1 MSEIGIKDLLE
12 AGVHF
17 GHQTRRWNPRM
28 ARFIH
33 GEHSGIH
40 VIDLLQTV
48 DLLAQAQAFVSD
60 IAQRG
65 GTVLFVG
72 TKRQAQDAVR
82 ESAEAAR
89 MPYVNQRWSP
99 GLLTNFQT
107 SSKRIKTLN
116 DLERLEAEGQLEL
129 LPSQERI
136 TRRKELAKL
145 QINLGGVKDLRR
157 APDAVFVVDVN
168 SEKIAVEEASKLRI
182 PVIALVDT
190 NVNPDG
196 VDFPVPGNDDSIRAC
211 AAIAHAIGD
220 AAAGGAAAWWE
231 AEEAR
236 RSREAAEKEQRQAEE
251 AANREAEDARRL
263 EAEEQS
269 AAAASAQEAAQN
281 AADESAAAAAAE
293 QAAAAPAQAAPST
306 DAPAPA
312 AE

>member
-1 MSEIGIKDLLE
+1 MAEIGIKDLLE

-48 DLLAQAQAFVSD
+48 ELLAQAQAFVSD

-72 TKRQAQDAVR
+72 TKRQAQDSVR
-82 ESAEAAR
+82 DAAEASR

-116 DLERLEAEGQLEL
+116 DLERLDAEGQLDL

-157 APDAVFVVDVN
+157 APDAVFVIDVN
-168 SEKIAVEEASKLRI
+168 SEKIAVEEATKLRI

-236 RSREAAEKEQRQAEE
+236 RTRETAEKEQRQAEE
-251 AANREAEDARRL
+251 AANREAEQARRL

-269 AAAASAQEAAQN
+269 AAAAAGQEAAAN
-281 AADESAAAAAAE
+281 EAAAAAAE
-293 QAAAAPAQAAPST
+293 QAAANEAAAPT
-306 DAPAPA
+306 TETPAPA

>member
-1 MSEIGIKDLLE
+1 MADIGIKDLLQ

-33 GEHSGIH
+33 GEHSGVH

-48 DLLAQAQAFVSD
+48 DLLASAQDFVSG

-72 TKRQAQDAVR
+72 TKRQAQDSVR
-82 ESAEAAR
+82 EAAEASR

-136 TRRKELAKL
+136 ARRKELTKL

-157 APDAVFVVDVN
+157 APDAVFVIDVN
-168 SEKIAVEEASKLRI
+168 SEKIAVEEARKLRI

-190 NVNPDG
+190 NVDPDG

-211 AAIAHAIGD
+211 ATIAHAIGD
-220 AAAGGAAAWWE
+220 AAAGGAHAWWE

-236 RSREAAEKEQRQAEE
+236 RAKEHADREHRQAIEAEQRQAEE
-251 AANREAEDARRL
+251 ARRL

-269 AAAASAQEAAQN
+269 AAAAAGQEAEQQ
-281 AADESAAAAAAE
+281 AADQAAAE
-293 QAAAAPAQAAPST
+293 AAPAEQAPT
-306 DAPAPA
+306 DAPAAPKD
-312 AE
+312 

>member
-1 MSEIGIKDLLE
+1 MAEVGIKELLQS
-12 AGVHF
+12 GVHF

-33 GEHSGIH
+33 GEHSGVH

-48 DLLAQAQAFVSD
+48 ELLANAQEFVSG

-72 TKRQAQDAVR
+72 TKRQAQDSIR
-82 ESAEAAR
+82 EAAEAAR

-116 DLERLEAEGQLEL
+116 DLERLEAEGQLDL

-157 APDAVFVVDVN
+157 APDAVFVIDVN
-168 SEKIAVEEASKLRI
+168 SEKIAVEEATKLRI

-190 NVNPDG
+190 NVDPDG
-196 VDFPVPGNDDSIRAC
+196 VDYPVPGNDDSIRSC
-211 AAIAHAIGD
+211 GTISHAIGD
-220 AAAGGAAAWWE
+220 AAAGGAAAWYE

-236 RSREAAEKEQRQAEE
+236 RTRESAEREQRQAVE
-251 AANREAEDARRL
+251 AEQREAEEARRL

-269 AAAASAQEAAQN
+269 AAAAAGQEAAQQ
-281 AADESAAAAAAE
+281 AADQAAADQAAAAE
-293 QAAAAPAQAAPST
+293 QAAPST
-306 DAPAPA
+306 EPEAPA
-312 AE
+312 APQG